1 MPDST
6 SSGLTTA
13 QLIKHYRK
21 LRGWNQSELAARVGI
36 RPQSVQSWE
45 AHDTTPRARLI
56 PKIAEVLGVQPRDL
70 ADNAPLLPEIET
82 SARLVGGSEQG
93 SPSATLQAVPVAQ
106 TGAGVWIK
114 RLQAATSVGDGVE
127 LIVVSPAWAAR
138 TFPDCNPA
146 ALRVVDARGDS
157 MEPTLTS
164 GDWLVIDTDSHT
176 VDVDAIWALRHR
188 VKDELFIKRLQRRL
202 DGSWLMISDN
212 PAYQPES
219 VPPEVQ
225 RHLEVVGRVVGRN
238 VFTTM

>member
-1 MPDST
+1 LETFMSNRPP
-6 SSGLTTA
+6 SGLTTA

-21 LRGWNQSELAARVGI
+21 LRNWNQSELATRIGI

-56 PKIAEVLGVQPRDL
+56 PKVAEVLGVQPRDL
-70 ADNAPLLPEIET
+70 ADNAPLLPET
-82 SARLVGGSEQG
+82 GSD
-93 SPSATLQAVPVAQ
+93 TLQAVPVAP

-114 RLQAATSVGDGVE
+114 RLQAAPGVGDGVE

-138 TFPDCNPA
+138 TFPDCNPT

-188 VKDELFIKRLQRRL
+188 AKDELFIKRLQRRL